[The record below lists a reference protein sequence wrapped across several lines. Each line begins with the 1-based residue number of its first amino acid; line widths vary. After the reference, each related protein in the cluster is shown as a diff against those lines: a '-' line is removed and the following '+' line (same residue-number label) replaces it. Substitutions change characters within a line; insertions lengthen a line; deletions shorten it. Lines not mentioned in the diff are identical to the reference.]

1 MTEPQ
6 NIEFKRAVT
15 QPLLIDSRQ
24 VGELLNLSTRTVW
37 RLLSAGKLPQPVRI
51 GRSVRWS
58 RSDLETWIANGCPE
72 TAPVEVIQS
81 EQGKYEKQD

>member
-37 RLLSAGKLPQPVRI
+37 RLLSAGKLPRPVRI

-72 TAPVEVIQS
+72 ISSVVVNE
-81 EQGKYEKQD
+81 

>member
-1 MTEPQ
+1 MAERQ
-6 NIEFKRAVT
+6 NDENERART

-24 VGELLNLSTRTVW
+24 VGELLNLSTRTIW

-58 RSDLETWIANGCPE
+58 RSDIEIWIANGCPDASVVGGE
-72 TAPVEVIQS
+72 
-81 EQGKYEKQD
+81 

>member
-1 MTEPQ
+1 MTERQ
-6 NIEFKRAVT
+6 NIEFKRSVT

-24 VGELLNLSTRTVW
+24 VGELLNLSARTVW

-58 RSDLETWIANGCPE
+58 REKLEAWIAEGCPDLKSRGHSVQRE
-72 TAPVEVIQS
+72 R
-81 EQGKYEKQD
+81 

>member
-6 NIEFKRAVT
+6 NNKSESAETK
-15 QPLLIDSRQ
+15 PLLIDSRQ

-58 RSDLETWIANGCPE
+58 RSDIEIWIANGCPDASAVGGE
-72 TAPVEVIQS
+72 
-81 EQGKYEKQD
+81 

>member
-15 QPLLIDSRQ
+15 QSLLIDSRQ

-37 RLLSAGKLPQPVRI
+37 RLLSAGKLPEPVRI

>member
-1 MTEPQ
+1 MTESL
-6 NIEFKRAVT
+6 NNESERAET
-15 QPLLIDSRQ
+15 KPLLIDRRQ

-37 RLLSAGKLPQPVRI
+37 RLLSAGKLPKPVRI

-72 TAPVEVIQS
+72 ISSVVVNE
-81 EQGKYEKQD
+81 

>member
-1 MTEPQ
+1 MTASQ
-6 NIEFKRAVT
+6 NNESERAET
-15 QPLLIDSRQ
+15 KPLLIDSRQ

-37 RLLSAGKLPQPVRI
+37 RLLSAGKLPKPVRI

-72 TAPVEVIQS
+72 LSVVVVDE
-81 EQGKYEKQD
+81 